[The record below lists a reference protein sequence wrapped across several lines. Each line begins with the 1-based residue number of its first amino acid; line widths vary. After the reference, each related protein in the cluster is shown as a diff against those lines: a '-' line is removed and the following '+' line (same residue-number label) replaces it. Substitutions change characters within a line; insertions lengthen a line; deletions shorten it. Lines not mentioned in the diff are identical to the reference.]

1 MWCGCCKGGY
11 IMDNLILE
19 LISKNMLTEA
29 RQELEDMNIV
39 DIAELFEEIDKH
51 QMVKFFRIL
60 PKNIA
65 ADVFSYIPT
74 EFQAFIIESITDFE
88 IKDIIDDLFF
98 DDTMD
103 LIEEMPAI
111 VVKRVLN
118 NTDEQMRKLINQ
130 FLNYPE
136 DSAGSIMTIEFVD
149 LKKEMTVSK
158 ALDHIRKTGIDKETI
173 NICYV
178 IDSNRKL
185 EGIVSIRRLILS
197 KPDELVKDIMDTDI
211 IYIHTYD
218 DQEKI
223 AILFK
228 KYDLLSMPVVDNEI
242 RLVGIITVDDV
253 VDIIDQENTEDI
265 HKMAAIAPSEEEYLK
280 SGILMLAKNR
290 IVWLLVLM
298 ISATITGKIISGYQN
313 VLDTVLVLVTYIPM
327 MMSTSGNA
335 GSQSSTL
342 TIRGL
347 ALGEIRSRDFLKI
360 IWIEFRVSVIVG
372 LALAIVNFMRIIIF
386 DKVSIE
392 IGLVVCIS
400 LFFAVIIAKMV
411 GGLLPIL
418 AVKLKLDPAIMASPL
433 VSTICDAVSMTIFFS
448 LATLIL
454 GLQG

>member
-1 MWCGCCKGGY
+1 
-11 IMDNLILE
+11 MDELILE
-19 LISKNMLTEA
+19 LINQNKLTEA
-29 RQELEDMNIV
+29 RHELEDMNIV
-39 DIAELFEEIDKH
+39 DIAQLFEEIEMH
-51 QMVKFFRIL
+51 QMIKFFRIL
-60 PKNIA
+60 PKDIA

-74 EFQAFIIESITDFE
+74 ELQAFIIESITDFE
-88 IKDIIDDLFF
+88 IKHIIDDLFF

-103 LIEEMPAI
+103 LIEEMPAV
-111 VVKRVLN
+111 VVKKVLK

-149 LKKEMTVSK
+149 LKKEMTVK
-158 ALDHIRKTGIDKETI
+158 QALSHIRKTGIDKETI

-178 IDSNRKL
+178 IDGNRKL

-197 KPDELVKDIMDTDI
+197 NSDELVEDIMDTDI

-223 AILFK
+223 AMLFK

-298 ISATITGKIISGYQN
+298 ISATLTGKIISRYQN
-313 VLDTVLVLVTYIPM
+313 VLQTVVVLATYMPM
-327 MMSTSGNA
+327 LMNTSGNA

-347 ALGEIRSRDFLKI
+347 ALGEIKSRDFLKI
-360 IWIEFRVSVIVG
+360 LWTELRVSIIVG
-372 LALAIVNFMRIIIF
+372 LVLAIVNFLRIIIF
-386 DKVSIE
+386 DKVSMA

-400 LFFAVIIAKMV
+400 LFCTVIMAKMV
-411 GGLLPIL
+411 GGLLPII
-418 AVKLKLDPAIMASPL
+418 AVKLRLDPAIMASPL
-433 VSTICDAVSMTIFFS
+433 ISTICDAVSLTIFFTMS
-448 LATLIL
+448 TMIL
-454 GLQG
+454 GL

>member
-1 MWCGCCKGGY
+1 MSE
-11 IMDNLILE
+11 LILE
-19 LISKNMLTEA
+19 LINQNKLTEA
-29 RQELEDMNIV
+29 RHELEDMNIV
-39 DIAELFEEIDKH
+39 DIAQLFEEIEMH
-51 QMVKFFRIL
+51 QMIKFFRIL
-60 PKNIA
+60 PKDIA

-74 EFQAFIIESITDFE
+74 ELQAFIIESITDFE
-88 IKDIIDDLFF
+88 IKHIIDDLFF

-103 LIEEMPAI
+103 LIEEMPAV
-111 VVKRVLN
+111 VVKKVLK

-149 LKKEMTVSK
+149 LKKEMTVK
-158 ALDHIRKTGIDKETI
+158 QALSHIRKTGVDKETI

-197 KPDELVKDIMDTDI
+197 NSDELVENIMDTDI

-223 AILFK
+223 AMLFK

-265 HKMAAIAPSEEEYLK
+265 HRMAAIAPSEEEYLK
-280 SGILMLAKNR
+280 SSIFMLAKNR
-290 IVWLLVLM
+290 IVWLLFLM
-298 ISATITGKIISGYQN
+298 ISATLTGRILSNYQA
-313 VLDTVLVLVTYIPM
+313 VLDSALVLVLMTYIPM
-327 MMSTSGNA
+327 LMSTGGNA

-342 TIRGL
+342 TIRSL
-347 ALGEIRSRDFLKI
+347 ALGEISSRDFLKI
-360 IWIEFRVSVIVG
+360 LWTEFRVSFIVG
-372 LALAIVNFMRIIIF
+372 LVLACVNFIRIILF
-386 DKVSIE
+386 DKVSID
-392 IGLVVCIS
+392 IALVVCIS
-400 LFFAVIIAKMV
+400 LLGTVIIAKIV
-411 GGLLPIL
+411 GGLLPIV

-433 VSTICDAVSMTIFFS
+433 ISTICDAVSMTIFFTMS
-448 LATLIL
+448 TMIL
-454 GLQG
+454 GL

>member
-1 MWCGCCKGGY
+1 MSE
-11 IMDNLILE
+11 LILE
-19 LISKNMLTEA
+19 LITQNKLTEA
-29 RQELEDMNIV
+29 RHELEDMNIV
-39 DIAELFEEIDKH
+39 DIAQLFEEIEMH
-51 QMVKFFRIL
+51 QLIKFFRIL
-60 PKNIA
+60 PKDIA

-74 EFQAFIIESITDFE
+74 ELQAYIIESITDFE
-88 IKDIIDDLFF
+88 IKHIIDDLFF

-103 LIEEMPAI
+103 LIEEMPAV
-111 VVKRVLN
+111 VVKKVLK

-149 LKKEMTVSK
+149 LKKEMTVK
-158 ALDHIRKTGIDKETI
+158 QALSHIRKTGIDKETI
-173 NICYV
+173 NTCYV
-178 IDSNRKL
+178 IDANRTL

-197 KPDELVKDIMDTDI
+197 NSDELVEDIMDTDI

-223 AILFK
+223 AMLFK

-265 HKMAAIAPSEEEYLK
+265 HKMAAMAPSEEEYLK
-280 SGILMLAKNR
+280 SGIFMLAKNR

-298 ISATITGKIISGYQN
+298 ISATLTGKIISRYQN
-313 VLDTVLVLVTYIPM
+313 LLETVIVLATYVPM
-327 MMSTSGNA
+327 LMNTSGNA

-347 ALGEIRSRDFLKI
+347 ALGEISSRDFIKI
-360 IWIEFRVSVIVG
+360 LWTEFRVSIIVG
-372 LALAIVNFMRIIIF
+372 LVLAIVNFLRIIIF
-386 DKVSIE
+386 DKVSMA

-400 LFFAVIIAKMV
+400 LFSTVIIAKMV
-411 GGLLPIL
+411 GGLLPIV

-433 VSTICDAVSMTIFFS
+433 ISTICDAVSLTIFFTM
-448 LATLIL
+448 ATLIL
-454 GLQG
+454 GIQG

>member
-1 MWCGCCKGGY
+1 MSE
-11 IMDNLILE
+11 LILE
-19 LISKNMLTEA
+19 LIKQNKLTEA
-29 RQELEDMNIV
+29 RHELEDMNIV
-39 DIAELFEEIDKH
+39 DIAQLFEEIEMH
-51 QMVKFFRIL
+51 QMIKFFRIL
-60 PKNIA
+60 PKDIA

-74 EFQAFIIESITDFE
+74 ELQAFIIESITDFE
-88 IKDIIDDLFF
+88 IKHIIDDLFF

-103 LIEEMPAI
+103 LIEEMPAV
-111 VVKRVLN
+111 VVKKVLK

-149 LKKEMTVSK
+149 LKREMTVK
-158 ALDHIRKTGIDKETI
+158 QALSHIRKTGIDKETI
-173 NICYV
+173 NTCYV
-178 IDSNRKL
+178 IDGNRKL

-197 KPDELVKDIMDTDI
+197 NADELVEDIMDTDI

-223 AILFK
+223 AMLFK

-265 HKMAAIAPSEEEYLK
+265 HKMAAMAPSEEEYLK
-280 SGILMLAKNR
+280 SSVFNLAKNR

-298 ISATITGKIISGYQN
+298 ISATITGNIISKFQN
-313 VLDTVLVLVTYIPM
+313 VLQTIVVLATYMPM
-327 MMSTSGNA
+327 LMNTSGNA

-347 ALGEIRSRDFLKI
+347 ALGEIKSSDFLKI
-360 IWIEFRVSVIVG
+360 IWKEFRVSIIVG
-372 LALAIVNFMRIIIF
+372 LVLGTVNFLRIIIF
-386 DKVSIE
+386 DGVSVA

-400 LFFAVIIAKMV
+400 LFFTVIMAKMV
-411 GGLLPIL
+411 GGLLPIV

-433 VSTICDAVSMTIFFS
+433 ISTICDAVSLTIFFTM
-448 LATLIL
+448 ATMLL
-454 GLQG
+454 GL

>member
-1 MWCGCCKGGY
+1 
-11 IMDNLILE
+11 MDERILE

-29 RQELEDMNIV
+29 RLELEDMNIV

-51 QMVKFFRIL
+51 QMIKFFRIL

-74 EFQAFIIESITDFE
+74 EVQAFIIESITDFE
-88 IKDIIDDLFF
+88 IKDIIEDLFF

-178 IDSNRKL
+178 IDANRKL

-197 KPDELVKDIMDTDI
+197 KGDELVEDIMDTDI

-265 HKMAAIAPSEEEYLK
+265 HMMAAMAPSEEEYLK
-280 SGILMLAKNR
+280 SSIFMLAKNR

-298 ISATITGKIISGYQN
+298 ISATLTGKIISGYQN
-313 VLDTVLVLVTYIPM
+313 VLDKVIVLVTYIPM

-347 ALGEIRSRDFLKI
+347 ALGEIESRDFIKI
-360 IWIEFRVSVIVG
+360 LWTEFRVSILVG
-372 LALAIVNFMRIIIF
+372 LVLAIVNFIRIIIF
-386 DKVSIE
+386 DKVSMA

-411 GGLLPIL
+411 GGLLPIV

-433 VSTICDAVSMTIFFS
+433 VSTICDAVSMTIFFT
-448 LATLIL
+448 LATMIL
-454 GLQG
+454 GLQV

>member
-1 MWCGCCKGGY
+1 
-11 IMDNLILE
+11 MDKLILD

-29 RQELEDMNIV
+29 RQELENMNIV

-51 QMVKFFRIL
+51 QMIKFFRIL

-74 EFQAFIIESITDFE
+74 EVQAFIIESITDFE

-158 ALDHIRKTGIDKETI
+158 ALEHIRKTGIDKETI

-178 IDSNRKL
+178 IDANRKL

-197 KPDELVKDIMDTDI
+197 KADELVEDIMDTDI

-265 HKMAAIAPSEEEYLK
+265 HKMAAMAPSEEEYLK
-280 SGILMLAKNR
+280 SSILMLAKNR

-298 ISATITGKIISGYQN
+298 ISATLTGKIISGYQN
-313 VLDTVLVLVTYIPM
+313 VLDKVIVLVTYIPM

-347 ALGEIRSRDFLKI
+347 ALGEIESRDFLKI
-360 IWIEFRVSVIVG
+360 LWTEFRVSIIVG
-372 LALAIVNFMRIIIF
+372 LVLAIVNFLRIIIF
-386 DKVSIE
+386 DKVTIA

-411 GGLLPIL
+411 GGLLPIV

-433 VSTICDAVSMTIFFS
+433 VSTICDAVSMTIFFT
-448 LATLIL
+448 LATMIL
-454 GLQG
+454 GLQV

>member
-1 MWCGCCKGGY
+1 
-11 IMDNLILE
+11 
-19 LISKNMLTEA
+19 
-29 RQELEDMNIV
+29 
-39 DIAELFEEIDKH
+39 
-51 QMVKFFRIL
+51 
-60 PKNIA
+60 
-65 ADVFSYIPT
+65 
-74 EFQAFIIESITDFE
+74 
-88 IKDIIDDLFF
+88 
-98 DDTMD
+98 
-103 LIEEMPAI
+103 
-111 VVKRVLN
+111 VKRVLN

-280 SGILMLAKNR
+280 SGIFMLAKNR

>member
-1 MWCGCCKGGY
+1 
-11 IMDNLILE
+11 MDERILE

-29 RQELEDMNIV
+29 RLELEDMNIV

-51 QMVKFFRIL
+51 QMIKFFRIL

-74 EFQAFIIESITDFE
+74 EVQAFIIESITDFE
-88 IKDIIDDLFF
+88 IKDIIEDLFF

-178 IDSNRKL
+178 IDANRKL

-197 KPDELVKDIMDTDI
+197 KGDELVEDIMDTDI

-265 HKMAAIAPSEEEYLK
+265 HMMAAMAPSEEEYLK
-280 SGILMLAKNR
+280 SSIFMLAKNR

-298 ISATITGKIISGYQN
+298 ISATITGKIISGCQN
-313 VLDTVLVLVTYIPM
+313 VLDKVIVLVTYIPM

-347 ALGEIRSRDFLKI
+347 ALGEIESRDFIKI
-360 IWIEFRVSVIVG
+360 LWTEFRVSILVG
-372 LALAIVNFMRIIIF
+372 LVLAIVNFIRIIIF
-386 DKVSIE
+386 DKVSMA

-411 GGLLPIL
+411 GGLLPIV

-433 VSTICDAVSMTIFFS
+433 VSTICDAVSMTIFFT
-448 LATLIL
+448 LATMIL
-454 GLQG
+454 GLQV